1 MREPDMRPMAT
12 SHVFVYVTAAN
23 EGEAQRIA
31 EHVVEER
38 LAACAN
44 VIGGMRSVYW
54 WQGKLEKA
62 EECVLVFKTRAQ
74 LVDALTA
81 RVKALH
87 SYSCPC
93 VVALPIV
100 AGSADYLRWIDDET
114 GRTRQ
119 GHEARANRG

>member
-1 MREPDMRPMAT
+1 MSPVAT
-12 SHVFVYVTAAN
+12 GQVFVYVTAAN
-23 EGEAQRIA
+23 LEEAQTIA
-31 EHVVEER
+31 AQVVGER

-54 WQGKLEKA
+54 WQGKLEKG
-62 EECVLVFKTRAQ
+62 EECVLILKTRDR
-74 LVDALTA
+74 LVEALTA

-100 AGSADYLRWIDDET
+100 GGHAEYLRWIDDET
-114 GRTRQ
+114 QERVGAERP
-119 GHEARANRG
+119 